1 MEEYNNMK
9 YVETQN
15 ITEQDKDAI
24 FEQLL
29 KYNLS
34 HIEDKSPQD
43 IGIYLED
50 DNGNKVAGLIGDT
63 HGNWLEIEYLWVN
76 DDLRGQNIGTE
87 LMQKAESIAKSRGCK
102 YAFLNTF
109 SFQAPDFY
117 NKLGYKEEFVLNEYP
132 RTGKRHYYTKQL

>member
-1 MEEYNNMK
+1 MEEYNNMR
-9 YVETQN
+9 YVETEN

-29 KYNLS
+29 NYNLS
-34 HIEDKSPQD
+34 HIEDKSPKD

-50 DNGNKVAGLIGDT
+50 DNGNKVAGLLGDT

-87 LMQKAESIAKSRGCK
+87 LMHKAESIAKSRGCK

-117 NKLGYKEEFVLNEYP
+117 KKLGYKEEFVLNEYP